1 LVALLGITN
10 HRSGLRALPV
20 LPSED
25 PPLLPSREPDAPD
38 VASTADMT
46 GDRLLVACMRGA
58 VPWLVPLVGLALLG
72 AATSLALPAVLGR
85 ALDQVVSSAQA
96 DHGGNSTTGAVAT
109 VAGLVALAVVV
120 DVVSQLI
127 ATAAT
132 AETTGL
138 LRREVVTQVLDV
150 GPSIAEGGAEGDLV
164 ARLVANATTAAKAV
178 ALVAGL
184 ATSLLPPVGAVVA
197 LAVID
202 LRLAAT
208 FVVGMAVA
216 SGAVRRYLRDSKAAT
231 AGYLAAQGKLAARLV
246 DSLAG
251 ARTIAAART
260 TEREVDRVLAPLD
273 EVRSHGA
280 AVWHNIARL
289 VVRGEP
295 VVLLTQAAVV
305 AVAGLGVAAGRLSPG
320 EMLAASRYAVMAAGI
335 SGILDELAV
344 LSRARAA
351 SDRLAELLAV
361 PVVRHGRLSLPAETA
376 APQGRLEL
384 SGISAGDALSGL
396 DLVVPGG
403 AVVALVGR
411 SGSGKS
417 LVAALAGRLCD
428 PDEGQVRLDGV
439 PLPDLRRTDLRRAVT
454 YAFERPRLLG
464 ATVEEAIAFG
474 IDPVPPNRVRS
485 AAQAARADGFISRLP
500 EGYAAPMAETSLS
513 GGEFQR
519 LGLAR
524 ALAHNARL
532 VILDD
537 ATSSLDTATE
547 AQIAAVLTADDG
559 RTRLI
564 VTHRLATAA
573 RADLVAWLDG
583 GKVRACAPH
592 HELWDDPDY
601 QAVFRVDAEPDLTPL
616 PRSPR
621 PQVYEVAI
629 QRPAQDDE
637 AAASAVA
644 ATAVAPGAG
653 AGSGAGAEATL

>member
-1 LVALLGITN
+1 
-10 HRSGLRALPV
+10 
-20 LPSED
+20 
-25 PPLLPSREPDAPD
+25 
-38 VASTADMT
+38 MT

-58 VPWLVPLVGLALLG
+58 FRWLVPLVGLAVLG
-72 AATSLALPAVLGR
+72 ALSSLALPAVLGR
-85 ALDQVVSSAQA
+85 ALDQLVGAAWA
-96 DHGGNSTTGAVAT
+96 DHGGGSAGVTGAVAT
-109 VAGLVALAVVV
+109 VAGLVALAVIV
-120 DVVSQLI
+120 DVVSQLVM
-127 ATAAT
+127 TAAT

-150 GPSIAEGGAEGDLV
+150 GPSIAAGSAEGDLV
-164 ARLVANATTAAKAV
+164 ARLVANAATAAKAV

-184 ATSLLPPVGAVVA
+184 AASLLPPVGAVVA
-197 LAVID
+197 LAVVD
-202 LRLAAT
+202 PWLAVT
-208 FVVGMAVA
+208 FAVGMACA
-216 SGAVRRYLRDSKAAT
+216 SGAVRRYLRDSKVAT

-251 ARTIAAART
+251 ARTIAAARM
-260 TEREVDRVLAPLD
+260 TEREIDRVLGPLD
-273 EVRSHGA
+273 EVRHHGTT
-280 AVWHNIARL
+280 VWRNLARL
-289 VVRGEP
+289 AVRGEP

-305 AVAGLGVAAGRLSPG
+305 GVAGLGVAAGRLSPG

-351 SDRLAELLAV
+351 ADRLAELLAV
-361 PVVRHGRLSLPAETA
+361 PVVRHGRRSLPVGSAEGL
-376 APQGRLEL
+376 GRLEL
-384 SGISAGDALSGL
+384 SGISAGDALTGL

-439 PLPDLRRTDLRRAVT
+439 PLPDLRRTEVRRAVT
-454 YAFERPRLLG
+454 YAFERPQLLG
-464 ATVEEAIAFG
+464 ATVEDSIAFG
-474 IDPVPPNRVRS
+474 IDPAPPDRVRE
-485 AAQAARADGFISRLP
+485 AARAARAHGFISRLP

-524 ALAHNARL
+524 ALAHDARL

-564 VTHRLATAA
+564 VTHRLGTAA

-583 GKVRACAPH
+583 GRVRACAPH
-592 HELWDDPDY
+592 RELWNDPDY
-601 QAVFRVDAEPDLTPL
+601 RAVFRVEPEPDLTPL
-616 PRSPR
+616 PRDPR
-621 PQVYEVAI
+621 PQVFEVAVR
-629 QRPAQDDE
+629 RPAQDDE
-637 AAASAVA
+637 AAAAAVA
-644 ATAVAPGAG
+644 ATALAPE
-653 AGSGAGAEATL
+653 AEATL